1 MTRISIPMPSKLS
14 RRALLSGIGG
24 LGAAVLLPASPA
36 RAISESGATALV
48 EKVVKEINLVI
59 NSGRPEAQMIAQFE
73 AMLRSYADVPTIARS
88 CLGPAAREISSA
100 QLAAYTE
107 AFAGYVARKYGK
119 RFREFIG
126 SEIRVTGA
134 RPYKDR
140 YIVQTV
146 FDLRGQ
152 APFDVDFL
160 VTDRSGRMLFYEMVI
175 EGVSML
181 ATERAEIGAML
192 DAQRGDVT
200 KLTAALRQAG

>member
-1 MTRISIPMPSKLS
+1 MPNRLS
-14 RRALLSGIGG
+14 RRAVLAGLGG
-24 LGAAVLLPASPA
+24 LAATLMLPVPQA
-36 RAISESGATALV
+36 RAISASAATALV
-48 EKVVKEINLVI
+48 DKVVKEINQVI

-73 AMLRSYADVPTIARS
+73 TMLRRYADVPTIARS
-88 CLGPAAREISSA
+88 CLGPAAREVSSA
-100 QLAAYTE
+100 QLAAYTD

-119 RFREFIG
+119 RFREFLG

-134 RPYKDR
+134 KPYKDR

-146 FDLRGQ
+146 FELRGQ

-160 VTDRSGRMLFYEMVI
+160 VTDRSGAMLFYEMVI

-192 DAQRGDVT
+192 DAQRGDVS
-200 KLTAALRQAG
+200 KLTAALRRAG